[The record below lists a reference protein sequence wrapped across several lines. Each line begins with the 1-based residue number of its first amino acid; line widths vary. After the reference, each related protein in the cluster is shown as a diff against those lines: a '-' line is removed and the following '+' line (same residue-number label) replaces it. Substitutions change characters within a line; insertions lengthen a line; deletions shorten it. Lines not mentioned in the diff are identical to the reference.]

1 MLKNIRVINYKM
13 TIELN
18 CLKEKIENL
27 SKFHQIEILKI
38 LKSESNCTLNEN
50 KNGIFVNMTQLSD
63 NIISNMHNYLEYVSK
78 QEEQLNDVE
87 DKKDELSSTYFNV
100 DKDNKDNNSISINAT
115 TVI

>member
-13 TIELN
+13 TIDLN

-38 LKSESNCTLNEN
+38 LKSDPNSTLNEN

-63 NIISNMHNYLEYVSK
+63 NIISNIYNYLEYVSK

-87 DKKDELSSTYFNV
+87 DKKDELSSTYFNI

>member
-1 MLKNIRVINYKM
+1 M

-87 DKKDELSSTYFNV
+87 DKKDELSSTYFNI
-100 DKDNKDNNSISINAT
+100 DKDNKDNNSISINAPAI
-115 TVI
+115 V

>member
-1 MLKNIRVINYKM
+1 
-13 TIELN
+13 
-18 CLKEKIENL
+18 
-27 SKFHQIEILKI
+27 
-38 LKSESNCTLNEN
+38 
-50 KNGIFVNMTQLSD
+50 MTQLSD

-87 DKKDELSSTYFNV
+87 DKKDELSSTYFNI

>member
-1 MLKNIRVINYKM
+1 MAINYKM
-13 TIELN
+13 TIDLN

-38 LKSESNCTLNEN
+38 LKSETNCTLNEN

-63 NIISNMHNYLEYVSK
+63 TVISNMFNYLEYVSK

>member
-13 TIELN
+13 TIDLN

-38 LKSESNCTLNEN
+38 LKSDPNSTLNEN

-63 NIISNMHNYLEYVSK
+63 NIISNIYNYL
-78 QEEQLNDVE
+78 
-87 DKKDELSSTYFNV
+87 ELSSTYFNI

>member
-1 MLKNIRVINYKM
+1 M

-27 SKFHQIEILKI
+27 SKFHQKKKKKI

-87 DKKDELSSTYFNV
+87 DKKDELSSTYFNI
-100 DKDNKDNNSISINAT
+100 DKDNKDNNSISINAPAI
-115 TVI
+115 V